1 MKHNSWIFVLLK
13 YTDVSEVHT
22 ASTIALMMEEIRTSE
37 TSVYFSENT
46 LQYIPEGCRLRIWL
60 SGSSVRMS

>member
-1 MKHNSWIFVLLK
+1 MKHNSWVFVLLK
-13 YTDVSEVHT
+13 HTDVSEVHT
-22 ASTIALMMEEIRTSE
+22 ASTIALMVEAVRTSE

-46 LQYIPEGCRLRIWL
+46 RQYIPEGYRLRIWL